1 MKRQLRAISVLC
13 ALATGFHASPAAA
26 LSKHRLLASVP
37 PSLGEFTLDPN
48 DSSVEIVYESGV
60 AGTDPN
66 SRLLTA
72 SVNSASGVLV
82 VNGTTNALLRPNQ
95 SRAVALL
102 EQLMDMDSVPTVIDA
117 TLILDGGGGGGLIEL
132 DARLQ
137 VGDCIVGLSRDVGTE
152 GAGFE
157 VTTNGCTDNSFVS
170 WNAGGGDGA
179 LHITSTWAKKPF
191 LGEVYMA
198 AQVSG
203 DFGGSL
209 SDIPTGSFSHSGQL
223 SIATQGGDVVYFSDS
238 FLTVPEPDD
247 AAGLIA
253 TLGALAM
260 LARGRARRSARR

>member
-1 MKRQLRAISVLC
+1 MDLQ
-13 ALATGFHASPAAA
+13 
-26 LSKHRLLASVP
+26 SVP
-37 PSLGEFTLDPN
+37 
-48 DSSVEIVYESGV
+48 V
-60 AGTDPN
+60 
-66 SRLLTA
+66 
-72 SVNSASGVLV
+72 
-82 VNGTTNALLRPNQ
+82 
-95 SRAVALL
+95 
-102 EQLMDMDSVPTVIDA
+102 VIDA
-117 TLILDGGGGGGLIEL
+117 QLTLDGGGVGGFIEL
-132 DARLQ
+132 DASLQ
-137 VGDCIVGLSRDVGTE
+137 VGECIVGLRRTFGSASD
-152 GAGFE
+152 GFE

-223 SIATQGGDVVYFSDS
+223 SIGTQGGDVVYFSDS

-260 LARGRARRSARR
+260 LARSRARRSARR